1 MTMDGMAR
9 GGWGARRVLPGAVIG
24 SFYVNGIQDAKPH
37 GKEVFHAQRLHF
49 SL

>member
-1 MTMDGMAR
+1 MGSMAR
-9 GGWGARRVLPGAVIG
+9 GGWGARRRLPGAVIG
-24 SFYVNGIQDAKPH
+24 SFYVNEILDAKPH